1 MAFLLAES
9 FLHRAKAF
17 EPHVVPFVYFCV
29 VLPEE
34 TYSQKVFLR
43 PMPKSIPS
51 MLSILSSRSV
61 MVSGLTFKSLI
72 HFVLI
77 FAHGVRVVQFDSFT
91 CSFSVFPIL
100 VIE

>member
-1 MAFLLAES
+1 MAFSFAES

-17 EPHVVPFVYFCV
+17 ELHVVPFVYFCV
-29 VLPEE
+29 VFPEQ

-51 MLSILSSRSV
+51 MLSILSSRSF
-61 MVSGLTFKSLI
+61 MVSGLIKSLI

-91 CSFSVFPIL
+91 CSFSVFPIV